1 MTTRSLNE
9 IQIDDERIE
18 IVEDYTFLGSRIN
31 KDGDCS
37 HEINRR
43 LMLGRQAMINLE
55 KLMKSRDINMNTKKK
70 IVQTMVFP
78 ITTYG
83 CESWTIKK
91 QDRRKVDAF
100 ELWCWRRVLR
110 VPWTAKRTNQSIL
123 DEIKP
128 DISLES
134 SMLKLKL
141 SFFGHIM
148 RKNESLEKEI
158 MLGKIEGKRRR
169 GRQLTDDVENRSEW
183 RSFVYRPFGNFVCQ
197 TQIQIVWVPSMSRSL
212 MMDVCVRCYDGST
225 FLIVGSVP

>member
-83 CESWTIKK
+83 CESWTMKK
-91 QDRRKVDAF
+91 QDRRKIDAF

-141 SFFGHIM
+141 SFLGHIM
-148 RKNESLEKEI
+148 RKKWI
-158 MLGKIEGKRRR
+158 AGKRNHAWKNWRKKKKR
-169 GRQLTDDVENRSEW
+169 KTTDGGCGEQKWVEE
-183 RSFVYRPFGNFVCQ
+183 FCLQ
-197 TQIQIVWVPSMSRSL
+197 TIW
-212 MMDVCVRCYDGST
+212 
-225 FLIVGSVP
+225 